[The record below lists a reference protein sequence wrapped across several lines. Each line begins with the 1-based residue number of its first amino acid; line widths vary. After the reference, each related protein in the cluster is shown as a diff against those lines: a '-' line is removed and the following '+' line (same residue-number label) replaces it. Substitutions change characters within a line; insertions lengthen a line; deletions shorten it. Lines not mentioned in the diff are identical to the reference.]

1 MNVCVSMSECQLV
14 EMLSVIAFH
23 LSFRVGA
30 QNVTL
35 VSLYQ
40 PQIVFFLHVHQG
52 KLRKRIAFT

>member
-1 MNVCVSMSECQLV
+1 MSECQLV